1 MSNLYPKTTGAN
13 VTRPNG
19 TTAEQM
25 FTALPEIIMG
35 TTKMESGSTYTLS
48 KSYTQFKYLI
58 VIYAPFSDLVCCQ
71 TMLLPTQFVNNQPN
85 QYLLTSQTTANAYA
99 MAQIGFTNENTL
111 KVQSIGGVGNYP
123 DTYVRICGI
132 K

>member
-1 MSNLYPKTTGAN
+1 MSNLYPKTTSTA

-19 TTAEQM
+19 TTAEETFQD
-25 FTALPEIIMG
+25 LCEIIM
-35 TTKMESGSTYTLS
+35 TTAKMESGSTYTLS
-48 KSYTQFKYLI
+48 KSYTQFRYLI
-58 VIYAPFSDLVCCQ
+58 VIYAPFIDLVCCQ
-71 TMLLPTQFVNNQPN
+71 TMLVPTQFVNSQPN